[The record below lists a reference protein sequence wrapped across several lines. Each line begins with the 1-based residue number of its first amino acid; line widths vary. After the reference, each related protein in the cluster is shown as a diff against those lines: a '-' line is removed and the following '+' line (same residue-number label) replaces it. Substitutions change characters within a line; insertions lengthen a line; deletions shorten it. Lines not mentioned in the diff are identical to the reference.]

1 MRFYGLGEH
10 VRANNFART
19 RIFCLNI
26 TAGSMQI
33 RSGTW
38 HVEPRVRHFGEDDE
52 GEINKLRN
60 IFKFQTKNRVS
71 VQL

>member
-1 MRFYGLGEH
+1 
-10 VRANNFART
+10 
-19 RIFCLNI
+19 
-26 TAGSMQI
+26 MQI

-60 IFKFQTKNRVS
+60 IFKFQTKNRVF